1 MLEFLAVVIGAAA
14 VVAVLVDMVN
24 TLVTTQTAQGRWW
37 LTRRVYV
44 LAWGVIRFVAIR
56 LRTDAARE
64 RLLGTFAPV
73 SVLLLLVVWV
83 TQQVIGFGLIWWGVG
98 GVTGVGSL
106 FDAVYFSGVVYF
118 TLGFGEI
125 VPAEAVP
132 RIGALVEALAGVLT
146 TALVIGYLP
155 SLYTAYSERERKL
168 MLLDDGSED
177 RITPANLVLA
187 RAPDGDA
194 TQLFSFFTEWEEWI
208 AGVIETHSTFPM
220 LRLFRS
226 KDPGQ
231 HWITALGV
239 VTDAALTCQM
249 MRGAENRAPYW
260 LLRRSIRLFTE
271 LTDGVDLSEYR
282 ARLDEAYT
290 EGSSE
295 QFREMYDQL
304 AAAGFDLLPID
315 EARTRMLELRR
326 RFDAQME
333 WLIDMLLAPR
343 GFWGHAIGHRMG
355 EEEVAS
361 NE

>member
-1 MLEFLAVVIGAAA
+1 M
-14 VVAVLVDMVN
+14 VAVLVDMVN
-24 TLVTTQTAQGRWW
+24 TLVTTQTAQGKWW

-44 LAWGVIRFVAIR
+44 LAWGVIRFVAVRIR
-56 LRTDAARE
+56 SDVARE

-83 TQQVIGFGLIWWGVG
+83 TQQVIGFGLIWWGLG
-98 GVTGVGSL
+98 GVTGVDTL

-125 VPAEAVP
+125 VPADAVP

-155 SLYTAYSERERKL
+155 ALYSAYSERERKL

-194 TQLFSFFTEWEEWI
+194 TQLFSFFSEWEEWI

-249 MRGAENRAPYW
+249 MRGAANRSPYW
-260 LLRRSIRLFTE
+260 MLRRSIRLFNE
-271 LTDGVDLSEYR
+271 LTDGVDLSVYR

-290 EGSSE
+290 DANAPLLRQMHAE
-295 QFREMYDQL
+295 L
-304 AAAGFDLLPID
+304 TAAGFDVLPLE
-315 EARTRMLELRR
+315 EARAVTIEFRR
-326 RFDAQME
+326 SYDAQME

-343 GFWGHAIGHRMG
+343 GFWGHAVGHRMRRG
-355 EEEVAS
+355 VAGS
-361 NE
+361 Q